1 MFGFL
6 KSDAQN
12 TIPTDTIVAHKE
24 VVESTEEVDGL
35 VEFAGYLGKKLY
47 DGVSSQFGEDK
58 SGEKPE
64 IKRIRI
70 KLGPIKIERI
80 EKR

>member
-58 SGEKPE
+58 PEEKPE